1 MIRSNFGKNGNKSSS
16 GSKALN
22 QFWEIEKDSI
32 KFDGKDRLLDC
43 TAWDYLPEVEGG
55 NVRGGPTTPHVS
67 WVEERQAE
75 RREVA
80 DWAGTKKEER
90 NGLIYSDFNVL
101 VYCSTLNS

>member
-1 MIRSNFGKNGNKSSS
+1 MDPKPSTNFGRSRKIRSNLMGRI
-16 GSKALN
+16 GS
-22 QFWEIEKDSI
+22 WIV
-32 KFDGKDRLLDC
+32 R
-43 TAWDYLPEVEGG
+43 AWDYLPEVEGG

-90 NGLIYSDFNVL
+90 NGLIYSDFNAL